1 MTSTDQEPSN
11 KPEGAELMY
20 IKCAYC
26 GSWMDVKPGHLNV
39 ISHGLC
45 ENCYAAEMRKLDKPA
60 SETD

>member
-1 MTSTDQEPSN
+1 
-11 KPEGAELMY
+11 MY